1 MVLAMF
7 TKALENVEANIDLS
21 KRTVEAFVARFDNRD
36 RVGDR
41 IVRGAF
47 AKSIKSG
54 RFSRGLVSTKY
65 NHKDL
70 IGKPIHLEEDAKGL
84 LMTFKVSPTKLG
96 DDVLALMQ
104 DGALSTYSFKYTID
118 PNGFEMVTEPTGER
132 TRLLKSLEVWE
143 AGPVD
148 PDLAVN
154 DSTFTLGFKG
164 GRSFDAKALWNLADA
179 LGAFA
184 SLEMDDMRA
193 KEVWEYLS
201 DEDKGA
207 LRALMAALPSVS
219 SVVQRILSES
229 EDDAEEGA
237 EDEGK
242 SIDTI
247 AVSQV
252 AALEPIF
259 KALAERNER
268 IRAAL

>member
-1 MVLAMF
+1 MAFAMF

-41 IVRGAF
+41 IIRGAF

-70 IGKPIHLEEDAKGL
+70 IGKPVHVEEDPKGL

-118 PNGFEMVTEPTGER
+118 PGGFEMVTEPTGER
-132 TRLLKSLEVWE
+132 TRILKSLELWE

-164 GRSFDAKALWNLADA
+164 KTFDSKALWNLADA

-193 KEVWEYLS
+193 KEIWEYLS

-219 SVVQRILSES
+219 SVVQRVLSGS
-229 EDDAEEGA
+229 DTDG

-242 SIDTI
+242 SIEVSPI
-247 AVSQV
+247 AD
-252 AALEPIF
+252 LEPVF
-259 KALAERNER
+259 KALVERNER

>member
-1 MVLAMF
+1 MF

-21 KRTVEAFVARFDNRD
+21 KRRVEAYVAVFGNRD

-41 IVRGAF
+41 ILRGAF

-70 IGKPIHLEEDAKGL
+70 IGKPESIEEDSKGL
-84 LMTFKVSPTKLG
+84 LMSFRISPTKLG

-118 PNGFEMVTEPTGER
+118 PGGWEMVNEPSGER
-132 TRLLKSLEVWE
+132 TRVLKSLELWE

-164 GRSFDAKALWNLADA
+164 AGLDSKALWNLADA

-184 SLEMDDMRA
+184 RLEMDDSIAR
-193 KEVWEYLS
+193 ETWEYLS

-207 LRALMAALPSVS
+207 LRALMESLPTATA
-219 SVVQRILSES
+219 VVKRILDEPK
-229 EDDAEEGA
+229 EGD
-237 EDEGK
+237 DEGK
-242 SIDTI
+242 SIAVQQI
-247 AVSQV
+247 ADFGQI
-252 AALEPIF
+252 A
-259 KALAERNER
+259 KALSEREAR